1 MRATVRK
8 WGNSLAIR
16 IPTALVDELGFREGG
31 EVHLSS
37 RNGTLVASP
46 VGRWTLDVLV
56 AGITQRH
63 EEITWGAPE
72 GRESW

>member
-1 MRATVRK
+1 VRATVRK

-16 IPTALVDELGFREGG
+16 VPTALVDELGFQEGG

-37 RNGTLVASP
+37 RNGTLVVSP
-46 VGRWTLDVLV
+46 VGRWTLDALV
-56 AGITQRH
+56 AGITQAH
-63 EEITWGAPE
+63 EVIGWGAPE